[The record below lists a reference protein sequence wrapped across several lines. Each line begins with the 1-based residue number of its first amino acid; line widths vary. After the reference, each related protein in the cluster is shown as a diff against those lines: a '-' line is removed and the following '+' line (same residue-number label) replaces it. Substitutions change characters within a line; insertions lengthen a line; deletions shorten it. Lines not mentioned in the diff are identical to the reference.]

1 MLKWLFYF
9 CVFTL
14 SLGQLVSIFKGGDAN
29 LYIFDFVVGAFCAC
43 GLFYFLTIEKKLV
56 FPKYSIPFLFFILTA
71 LVSLV
76 RVFPN
81 YSNTEWLISGSY
93 LLRWVVYFLS
103 GVVVFNMKGNKMID
117 KSEIIK
123 AFVCSAVFVSI
134 AGFIQLALLP
144 DFEVLDKSL
153 GWDPHKNRLA
163 STFFDPNFVACYLVL
178 VLALVFSGV
187 TPNEREGPQHGP
199 SRTLGMTRWY
209 MATAIILTAIFLTF
223 SRSGWLM
230 LGIVIFIYGIFK
242 SRWLLPLS
250 LFVIFLAY
258 FAVPRVQTRIA
269 GTTDPADSARFRVV
283 SWQNTL
289 QIARDNWFLG
299 TGFNTF
305 RYVQKDYGFLDPDTF
320 LEHGGAGSDSSLL
333 FVLATTGVFG
343 FLFYILGFALPLF
356 GTWDLVLGALLAGLF
371 VESQFINSLFYPQI
385 MFLLFSVL
393 YLNRS
398 FSRK

>member
-9 CVFTL
+9 CIFTL

-29 LYIFDFVVGAFCAC
+29 LYIFDFVVAAFCAY
-43 GLFYFLTIEKKLV
+43 GLFYFLAIKKKFV
-56 FPKYSIPFLFFILTA
+56 FPKYSIPFLFFILIA

-81 YSNTEWLISGSY
+81 YSNAEWLISGSY

-103 GVVVFNMKGNKMID
+103 GVVVFNMKENKMMN

-123 AFVCSAVFVSI
+123 TFVYSAVFVSI

-178 VLALVFSGV
+178 IVALVLDNIEKVNKLALLLVV
-187 TPNEREGPQHGP
+187 
-199 SRTLGMTRWY
+199 
-209 MATAIILTAIFLTF
+209 TAIFLTF

-230 LGIVIFIYGIFK
+230 LGVVIFIYGIFK

-250 LFVIFLAY
+250 LFVVFLAY

-269 GTTDPADSARFRVV
+269 GTTDPADSARYRIV

-289 QIARDNWFLG
+289 QIAGDNLLFG
-299 TGFNTF
+299 TGFNSF

-343 FLFYILGFALPLF
+343 LTCYALGFLFPLI
-356 GTWDLVLGALLAGLF
+356 GSWSLVLGALLAGLF

-393 YLNRS
+393 YLNHS